1 MVRGNRHRM
10 RTFQP
15 SMTSLVSY
23 DFIIQAY
30 GRRLTALILDNA
42 HSHMGAVSPGAY
54 EDDPGYDGDSV
65 KSRPG
70 TLPFGDSGQAKLF
83 SVKCHKHK

>member
-1 MVRGNRHRM
+1 
-10 RTFQP
+10 
-15 SMTSLVSY
+15 MTSLVSY

-30 GRRLTALILDNA
+30 GRRLTALILYNA
-42 HSHMGAVSPGAY
+42 HSHMGAVSPGAH
-54 EDDPGYDGDSV
+54 EDDTGYDGDSV

-83 SVKCHKHK
+83 GDSGQAKLFGVKCHKHK